1 MAAMTYLEMVNRVR
15 REAGESGSDLVSLGG
30 TLAASNT
37 RIKSWVNEAWID
49 IQRLHAQWQFMLSDF
64 SFTTTIGV
72 GTYTAATLSTPITTF
87 KNWKLDTFRAYNTAA
102 GFPDEQLLP
111 YLPFA
116 AFRNMYLFGDMRTTQ
131 TRPTFYSVDQS
142 KALRLGPLPDAIYT
156 VNGQYWR
163 LPEGFTADSDTP
175 QTTAPA
181 FTEDYH
187 MLIVWKALESYGLF
201 ESATEVLVRAQ
212 RESMKVLSRLQI
224 DQLPTMGYGAPLA

>member
-1 MAAMTYLEMVNRVR
+1 MAAMSWLQLVNRVR
-15 REAGESGSDLVSLGG
+15 HEAGASGADLTSLGG
-30 TLAASNT
+30 TLSAENT
-37 RIKSWVNEAWID
+37 RIKEWCNEAWID

-64 SFTTTIGV
+64 SFTTTIGLGV
-72 GTYTAATLSTPITTF
+72 YTAATLSTPITAF

-116 AFRNMYLFGDMRTTQ
+116 SFRNMYLFGDMRTTQ

-163 LPEGFTADSDTP
+163 LPEGFAADTDTP
-175 QTTAPA
+175 QGTAPA

-187 MLIVWKALESYGLF
+187 MLIVWKALESYALF
-201 ESATEVLVRAQ
+201 ESAQEVLTRAL
-212 RESMKVLSRLQI
+212 REGTKVLSRLQI